1 MDWSIKVGELDLHGV
16 RHHDIYRI
24 VENYV
29 LMNTTPLKIITG
41 RSDKMIWLATNV
53 LKKYRFKYVIYS
65 HNPGMIIVL
74 GGEINAD

>member
-1 MDWSIKVGELDLHGV
+1 MNELDLHGV
-16 RHHDIYRI
+16 KHPDVDMI

-41 RSDKMIWLATNV
+41 RSEKMIEYATDV
-53 LKKYRFKYVIYS
+53 LKKYRFKYFIYS

-74 GGEINAD
+74 GGEKYETK

>member
-1 MDWSIKVGELDLHGV
+1 MISELDLHGE
-16 RHHDIYRI
+16 RHPEVTMK
-24 VENYV
+24 VENFV
-29 LMNTTPLKIITG
+29 LLNKTPLKIITG

-74 GGEINAD
+74 EGEINAD

>member
-1 MDWSIKVGELDLHGV
+1 MISELDLHGV
-16 RHHDIYRI
+16 RHPEVTMK
-24 VENYV
+24 VENFV
-29 LMNTTPLKIITG
+29 LLNKTPLKIITG

>member
-1 MDWSIKVGELDLHGV
+1 MNELDLHGV
-16 RHHDIYRI
+16 KHPDVYIK
-24 VENYV
+24 VENFV
-29 LMNTTPLKIITG
+29 LLNNTPMNIITG
-41 RSDKMIWLATNV
+41 RSEKMIWLATNV

>member
-1 MDWSIKVGELDLHGV
+1 MNELDLHGV
-16 RHHDIYRI
+16 KHPDVDMI

-29 LMNTTPLKIITG
+29 LMNKTPLKIITG
-41 RSDKMIWLATNV
+41 RSDRMIELATNP
-53 LKKYRFKYVIYS
+53 LRRKSFKWVIYS

>member
-1 MDWSIKVGELDLHGV
+1 
-16 RHHDIYRI
+16 
-24 VENYV
+24 
-29 LMNTTPLKIITG
+29 MNIITG
-41 RSDKMIWLATNV
+41 RSEKMIWLATNV

>member
-1 MDWSIKVGELDLHGV
+1 MISELDLHGV
-16 RHHDIYRI
+16 RHPDVDRI

-29 LMNTTPLKIITG
+29 LMNTTPLNIITG
-41 RSDKMIWLATNV
+41 RSDRMIELATNP
-53 LKKYRFKYVIYS
+53 LRRKSFKWVIYS